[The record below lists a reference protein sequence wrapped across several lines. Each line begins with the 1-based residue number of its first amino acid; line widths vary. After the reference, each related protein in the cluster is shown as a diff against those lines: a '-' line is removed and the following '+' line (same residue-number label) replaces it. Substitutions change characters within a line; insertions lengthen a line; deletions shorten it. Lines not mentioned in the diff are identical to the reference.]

1 MYCLNTAR
9 GFSTQQ
15 EREGGEEKVEP
26 SFSQFH
32 TVTILFT
39 PDGCSRAFYER
50 GKFEGEKAESS
61 GVLIQTRLVKMV
73 RGKKNSNRN
82 EKSLPRNGNKQK
94 FSALFAGA
102 QLNFPRW
109 YHNYPGGFCR
119 ARVYRTGFG
128 SE

>member
-1 MYCLNTAR
+1 MVVR
-9 GFSTQQ
+9 GLFS
-15 EREGGEEKVEP
+15 
-26 SFSQFH
+26 
-32 TVTILFT
+32 
-39 PDGCSRAFYER
+39 ER
-50 GKFEGEKAESS
+50 GKFEGAS
-61 GVLIQTRLVKMV
+61 GKQRSANSNTTCKNGV
-73 RGKKNSNRN
+73 GEKNSNRN
-82 EKSLPRNGNKQK
+82 EKSLPWNGNKQK